1 MIPQPPPHPARVVRT
16 GADPDG
22 AGRTRAGLAA
32 LTAVVLALSL
42 SGCDLRFESSP
53 GSLPELSGVAAV
65 RDMAARSESAAAA
78 RADSLSAKAT
88 ACEECRKVLDTVS
101 ADSSARLEALGG
113 LWDPWDGA
121 TPEGA
126 EAPAPVADAPM
137 QPQEFAT
144 WLALSATRDLRAV
157 TDTDIEGADARLVAS
172 AALGRL
178 VSAHEL
184 AAAYGVDLDD
194 GIEQVTL
201 LDTRLARLLG
211 QEDTSGTGWGL
222 GDLLDAAQSGDDAL
236 VGTAAGQ
243 AGADDPYQ
251 EGTDADQQSGTSS
264 PISESADLQA
274 STELSAAVRTWD
286 CVAQM
291 LPRAQVV
298 DKSIDDASARADR
311 LLTRATATLDA
322 GVADT
327 REERCRLSTS
337 DVPTLDSLVLSAD
350 LDLFTSESQS
360 VRAYGTT
367 LVTDDIDTWSTSG
380 DAAPGPLPGTSTH

>member
-1 MIPQPPPHPARVVRT
+1 M
-16 GADPDG
+16 
-22 AGRTRAGLAA
+22 
-32 LTAVVLALSL
+32 
-42 SGCDLRFESSP
+42 
-53 GSLPELSGVAAV
+53 
-65 RDMAARSESAAAA
+65 
-78 RADSLSAKAT
+78 
-88 ACEECRKVLDTVS
+88 
-101 ADSSARLEALGG
+101 
-113 LWDPWDGA
+113 
-121 TPEGA
+121 
-126 EAPAPVADAPM
+126 
-137 QPQEFAT
+137 T

-211 QEDTSGTGWGL
+211 QEDTSGAGWGL

-243 AGADDPYQ
+243 AGADDPDQ

-337 DVPTLDSLVLSAD
+337 DVPTLDALVLSAD